1 MQQLEDN
8 SILKLAVKVAIED
21 GVSVAEVLDRG
32 AMDLKLRIAFTELTR
47 KAADNGSN

>member
-8 SILKLAVKVAIED
+8 SSLKRAVKVAIAD

-47 KAADNGSN
+47 KATDNGSN